1 VLIIGILGV
10 LTPNEILSGFANDQI
25 MVIILLLLI
34 GQMIRITRMLD
45 GLLNVLELNLKKR
58 IFIDL

>member
-45 GLLNVLELNLKKR
+45 GLLNVLELKLKKR

>member
-1 VLIIGILGV
+1 MLIIGILGV